1 MGAIIGSQLNAR
13 FVKQCRESQSEK
25 RSLKPFHLNT
35 WNDIKTEESQLEIR
49 SFAGDRHLLFLGG
62 IRRPWNEHL
71 TVHPVNRHFCTEQ
84 RRHAWLRSKI
94 HRASRQSLRV
104 SDLPHSSSRPSSDN
118 TLWTSY
124 VQHLLAANL
133 KVNSVMPCYSFQFQ
147 YRHLNSPDSLSNIS
161 PEVSSENM
169 THIKGNIL
177 YW

>member
-1 MGAIIGSQLNAR
+1 MPRKPIWKEVVKAISS
-13 FVKQCRESQSEK
+13 KY
-25 RSLKPFHLNT
+25 
-35 WNDIKTEESQLEIR
+35 LERHQDWRITAGNQE
-49 SFAGDRHLLFLGG
+49 FCGDRHLLFLGG

-124 VQHLLAANL
+124 VQHLLAADL

-147 YRHLNSPDSLSNIS
+147 YRHVNSPDSLSNIS
-161 PEVSSENM
+161 PKVSSENM

-177 YW
+177 YWWFSLFSSPACLISIDI